1 MRRIVSIFALRS
13 AAMSSESSGN
23 LAILRYVFVPTMPL
37 WGVMN
42 KHGPEPALAEKIK
55 DDDEIQRLTEIERIT
70 NGKPSNFD
78 MDAAFCA
85 RMHAAIEAGLESAPT
100 SVITTPGT
108 KNPRY
113 VLDQTARYHRSRNE
127 W

>member
-1 MRRIVSIFALRS
+1 MENLKPMAKCNWPIALRGS
-13 AAMSSESSGN
+13 WRELMS
-23 LAILRYVFVPTMPL
+23 
-37 WGVMN
+37 
-42 KHGPEPALAEKIK
+42 
-55 DDDEIQRLTEIERIT
+55 DDGEIQRLTEIERIT
-70 NGKPSNFD
+70 NGKRSYFD

-85 RMHAAIEAGLESAPT
+85 RMHAAIAAGLESAPT

-113 VLDQTARYHRSRNE
+113 VSEQIARYHRSRNE